1 MSPHL
6 LFNGGKMFYLNKKM
20 KEFGTIR
27 VSIVGLGLMGGSL
40 LDQLLRLE
48 GFRPTIVAARDKNRI
63 IKKLESLNISENDY
77 VFTDDI
83 VEAISAYERNLL
95 VATTNIELSTMR
107 IFADCVCDATGSVE
121 LGCDITVKALNNK
134 VHVVSLNVEMD
145 ATVGPILNKIA
156 KDNNV
161 VYSGSYGDEPG
172 SIIELYEFAKFS
184 GFEVL
189 HLGKGK
195 NNKLNNYATNEM
207 LRDEAISKGL
217 SPRMLTSF
225 VDGTNTMIELNAVCN
240 ATGFKPDVD
249 GCHFIESSPKDLV
262 DNFKLKEDG
271 GVFNKTGTVDFVKG
285 IHPGVFA
292 IVKPCS
298 EIMNYEMKFLQMG
311 EGPNYSIYRPY
322 HLTSIETPIS
332 IAKAVVLEESSIA
345 PIEGAP
351 FAETVAVA
359 KRDIKKGEKIEGIGS
374 DMIFGTLVDVD
385 KNRSEDLVPIG
396 LITEKTIAKEDIK
409 KGVLICYNMIELD
422 YNSSVIKLK
431 SLQNN
436 LTKEL

>member
-1 MSPHL
+1 
-6 LFNGGKMFYLNKKM
+6 MFYLNKKM
-20 KEFGTIR
+20 KEYGTIR

-48 GFRPTIVAARDKNRI
+48 GFRPTIVAARNKDRI
-63 IKKLESLNISENDY
+63 INKLKKLNISENDF
-77 VFTDDI
+77 VFTNDI
-83 VEAISAYERNLL
+83 VEAISAYERNLII
-95 VATTNIELSTMR
+95 ATTNLELSTMR
-107 IFADCVCDATGSVE
+107 IFSDCICDATGSVE
-121 LGCDITVKALNNK
+121 LGCDITLRALKNK

-145 ATVGPILNKIA
+145 ATVGPILRKIA
-156 KDNNV
+156 KENNV

-172 SIIELYEFAKFS
+172 AIMELYEFAKFS

-195 NNKLNNYATNEM
+195 NNVLNNYATNEM
-207 LRDEAISKGL
+207 LKNEALKKGL

-240 ATGFKPDVD
+240 ATGFKPDVT
-249 GCHFIESSPKDLV
+249 GCHFIESNPKDLV

-271 GVFNKTGTVDFVKG
+271 GVFNSTGTVDFVKG

-292 IVKPCS
+292 IVRPNS
-298 EIMNYEMKFLQMG
+298 EVMEYEMKFLQMG
-311 EGPNYSIYRPY
+311 EGPNFSIYRPY

-332 IAKAVVLEESSIA
+332 IAKAVVLEDSSIT
-345 PIEGAP
+345 PIENAP

-359 KRDIKKGEKIEGIGS
+359 KRDIKAGEKIDGIGS
-374 DMIFGTLVDVD
+374 DMVFGTLVDVE
-385 KNRSEDLVPIG
+385 KSNSENLVPIG
-396 LITEKTIAKEDIK
+396 LITNETIAKENIK

-422 YNSSVIKLK
+422 YKSKVVKLRK
-431 SLQNN
+431 EQNN
-436 LTKEL
+436 LTN